1 MKQISVVF
9 LKKGLTVGERM
20 LYYVCVRVCI
30 DEIGRT
36 EEEGVGGSGRISSD
50 RRGVKQTPVRRF
62 NRGI

>member
-1 MKQISVVF
+1 M
-9 LKKGLTVGERM
+9 GERM
-20 LYYVCVRVCI
+20 LYNVCERVCI